1 MEDALTLKDDEG
13 GGVTALS
20 FGEPSSRLWS
30 GDIRMG
36 KPNCVNRN
44 YSPTLQ
50 SGEVYLAKWNISVPR
65 GKEIE

>member
-20 FGEPSSRLWS
+20 CGEPSSRLGS

-44 YSPTLQ
+44 YSVRQ
-50 SGEVYLAKWNISVPR
+50 LAD
-65 GKEIE
+65 GKYTWRSETSQYPEEKK